1 MSTDV
6 PAEASLAPVGLG
18 VDVGGTKIVG
28 VVIDGAGRTLNR
40 LRMPT
45 PHTTVSDL
53 DDAVVDMV
61 QALRAEAGDPSLPVG
76 LGPAGLMDSSG
87 DEVVFAA
94 HLVWQQSL
102 VRPRLSERL
111 GTALVMDN
119 DATGAAW
126 GEYRFGAGRGS
137 DPMLL
142 VAVGTGLGGGLV
154 IGGQLM
160 RGATGSAGEVGH
172 VLVRKNGR
180 RCDCGQR
187 GCVEQYASGPALA
200 RHARREARKHP
211 KRAALLLALVDGD
224 RSRITGPV
232 VTRAAIEGDPAA
244 RAAFRRLALELG
256 RGMAGVVAVVDP
268 EIVVLGG
275 GVCEAGDLLLR
286 PTREALEANLTGAGA
301 RHMPRMVLAELGS
314 DAAAIGM
321 ADLAAQG
328 PYAVAEHA
336 ETIVR
341 LGDTSPLTG

>member
-1 MSTDV
+1 MST
-6 PAEASLAPVGLG
+6 EAVSRASSAKGIG
-18 VDVGGTKIVG
+18 VDVGGTKMVG
-28 VVIDGAGRTLNR
+28 VVIDDAGRILHR
-40 LRMPT
+40 LRRPT
-45 PHTTVSDL
+45 PHTTVADL
-53 DDAVVDMV
+53 DDAVVEMV
-61 QALRAEAGDPSLPVG
+61 EALRAEANDSSLPVG

-111 GTALVMDN
+111 GTQIAMDN

-126 GEYRFGAGRGS
+126 GEYRFGAGRDS

-154 IGGQLM
+154 VNGRLM

-200 RHARREARKHP
+200 RHARREARRHP
-211 KRAALLLALVDGD
+211 KRAAMLLALVDGD
-224 RSRITGPV
+224 RSQITGPV

-244 RAAFRRLALELG
+244 RSAFHRLARELG
-256 RGMAGVVAVVDP
+256 RGMAGVVAVIDP
-268 EIVVLGG
+268 EVVVLGG
-275 GVCEAGDLLLR
+275 GVCEAGDLLLQ

-301 RHMPRMVLAELGS
+301 RSMPRVVLAELGS

-321 ADLAAQG
+321 ADLAAADEA
-328 PYAVAEHA
+328 PAEPA

-341 LGDTSPLTG
+341 LGDRSPLTG